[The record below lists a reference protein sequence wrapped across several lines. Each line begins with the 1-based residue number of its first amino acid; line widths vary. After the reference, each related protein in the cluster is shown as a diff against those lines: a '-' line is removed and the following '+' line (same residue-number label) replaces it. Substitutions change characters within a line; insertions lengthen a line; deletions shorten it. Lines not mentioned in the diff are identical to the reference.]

1 MCSPSL
7 KRRGVAIA
15 RLSFFVTLLS
25 FASAQPALRV
35 CADPNNL
42 PFSNQRGEGFDN
54 HIAEIVASSL
64 NTRLDYVW
72 YPQRGQFLRRT
83 LDAGLCDVV
92 MGAPSTMDSET
103 VSQPY
108 YRSTYVL
115 LTRKDRNLRF
125 SSLLD
130 PRLANLR
137 VGIHRAGDG
146 YTPPAIALVKNG
158 NGANLVSYSLFAMNG
173 EEVPA
178 AKLISA
184 VANGDVDIA
193 VVWGPLAGYFAAM
206 ERTALVSSAVTPAEF
221 DGVPFTYS
229 ISIAVQKG
237 NDALRAHIDEALGAN
252 CSQIRAVLDE
262 YHVPQLTAKG
272 GRSCGPLSPP
282 RASSR

>member
-1 MCSPSL
+1 MSSPCHRIRSALARVLPFFAVLPFAAAQQSL
-7 KRRGVAIA
+7 RI
-15 RLSFFVTLLS
+15 
-25 FASAQPALRV
+25 

-42 PFSNQRGEGFDN
+42 PFSNQRGEGFEN
-54 HIAEIVASSL
+54 RIAEMISRNL

-83 LDAGLCDVV
+83 LEAGLCDAV

-115 LTRKDRNLRF
+115 LTRKDRNMRF

-146 YTPPAIALVKNG
+146 CTPPAIALMKNG
-158 NGANLVSYSLFAMNG
+158 HGANLVSYSLFPTNG
-173 EEVPA
+173 EQSPA
-178 AKLISA
+178 ARLISA
-184 VANGDVDIA
+184 VAEGDVDVA
-193 VVWGPLAGYFAAM
+193 VVWGPLAGYFVAM
-206 ERTALVSSAVTPAEF
+206 ERTPLVTSAVTPAEF

-229 ISIAVQKG
+229 ISIALQKG
-237 NDALRAHIDEALGAN
+237 NDALRTKIDEALAAN
-252 CSQIRAVLDE
+252 CVAISTVLDE

-272 GRSCGPLSPP
+272 GRSCGSLSQPH
-282 RASSR
+282 ASSR